1 MKKKPLKYFL
11 FSFQM
16 KSITGNRIISG
27 AKPSLVVA
35 MIQVR
40 DAFGDKSATVV
51 PLLWLEVTKAD
62 YELYMKECA

>member
-1 MKKKPLKYFL
+1 
-11 FSFQM
+11 M